1 MLALNDRSRRV
12 RTAAAALF
20 GAAILAYP
28 LVGIAAKAKTAQS
41 SDVETRI
48 HTLHTQLR
56 ITPEQETA
64 WKDVAAA
71 MRDNSKTMED
81 IRTQQAEKEKA
92 ASAPDV
98 INAYGQTMDAHAQAI
113 HKFATAFQSLYDG
126 MSAPQKKTA
135 DEVFRHRV
143 HQAAKRQKS

>member
-1 MLALNDRSRRV
+1 MFALNDRSHRARV
-12 RTAAAALF
+12 ALAALF

-28 LVGIAAKAKTAQS
+28 LVGNAGKAQTTPAE
-41 SDVETRI
+41 DVETRI
-48 HTLHTQLR
+48 KTLHTQLR

-81 IRTQQAEKEKA
+81 LYRQQAEKEKT

-98 INAYGQTMDAHAQAI
+98 IDAYGQTMDAHANAI
-113 HKFATAFQSLYDG
+113 HKFATAFQSLYDD
-126 MSAPQKKTA
+126 MSTTQKKTA
-135 DEVFRHRV
+135 DDVFRHRV
-143 HQAAKRQKS
+143 HDAAKRHKS

>member
-12 RTAAAALF
+12 RVAAAALF
-20 GAAILAYP
+20 GVAILAYP

-41 SDVETRI
+41 ADVETRI
-48 HTLHTQLR
+48 KTLHTQLR

-71 MRDNSKTMED
+71 MRDNAKTMEEL
-81 IRTQQAEKEKA
+81 RRQQAEKEKT

-98 INAYGQTMDAHAQAI
+98 INAYGQTMDAHADAI
-113 HKFATAFQSLYDG
+113 HKFATAFQSLYDD
-126 MSAPQKKTA
+126 MSTTQKKTA

-143 HQAAKRQKS
+143 HEAAKRHKS